1 MAKYD
6 LIAATGCATGI
17 AHTYMAQEALEQA
30 AKKMGL
36 TIKVETHGQT
46 GVDDPLTQEEISG
59 AKGVVI
65 ASDIDVDAD
74 RFAGKPLVNV
84 PVAVGIREPAKLI
97 QEALSSDTAVF
108 MPKGGKAT
116 AEAGE
121 KTETSSAGIG
131 NKIYT
136 SLMNG
141 VSHMLPLVVA
151 GGVLIAISFFWGI
164 YSADP
169 KNAQYNQFAA
179 MLNAVGGAAM
189 GLMVPVLAAYIG
201 EAVAKRS
208 GLIVGM
214 AVGMIAYNGG
224 NGSGFLG
231 AIVGG
236 YMAGL
241 VILLLQKAFAFMPD
255 REFRGLKAIFL
266 YPVLGVFIAGSI
278 MFLIN
283 TPMKAM
289 NLGLM
294 AWLKGLESSSP
305 IILGIVVGVMC
316 AADFGGPINKAAYLT
331 GTALLAQGN
340 YFFMAGVS
348 AACIAPPL
356 ATTISVL
363 LNPKAYNRDERS
375 AGYVNALLG
384 STHITEGA
392 IPFAAKNPLMNIP
405 AFMVGSAIAA
415 VLTYMSRIQVP
426 APHGGFIVL
435 PLVNKPFLWV
445 AWILVGAAA
454 SGVLLAMIAGRSA
467 RKRGV
472 KTGVVEAALATEAAD
487 DDVAAAPIAVDDA
500 RNQPAP
506 TTDDDKSFDPGEIL
520 NKEFIEVNVP
530 AKTRDDVLHYLAD
543 MAVKDGLATDAD
555 AIFKKYVAREEEGST
570 GMEKG
575 IAIPHAQDETIKR
588 SAMLI
593 LHLAQ
598 PVEWKTFDGK
608 PVNAVISFL
617 IPEHDSG
624 SHLKYL
630 SNTAKLLTHEDFVKS
645 FQAAQTPDA
654 LYDLFNR

>member
-1 MAKYD
+1 
-6 LIAATGCATGI
+6 
-17 AHTYMAQEALEQA
+17 
-30 AKKMGL
+30 
-36 TIKVETHGQT
+36 
-46 GVDDPLTQEEISG
+46 
-59 AKGVVI
+59 
-65 ASDIDVDAD
+65 
-74 RFAGKPLVNV
+74 
-84 PVAVGIREPAKLI
+84 
-97 QEALSSDTAVF
+97 

-121 KTETSSAGIG
+121 KTETSSASIG

-487 DDVAAAPIAVDDA
+487 DDVVAAPIAVDDA

-506 TTDDDKSFDPGEIL
+506 TTDDDQSFDPGEIL

>member
-1 MAKYD
+1 M
-6 LIAATGCATGI
+6 
-17 AHTYMAQEALEQA
+17 
-30 AKKMGL
+30 
-36 TIKVETHGQT
+36 
-46 GVDDPLTQEEISG
+46 
-59 AKGVVI
+59 
-65 ASDIDVDAD
+65 
-74 RFAGKPLVNV
+74 
-84 PVAVGIREPAKLI
+84 EP
-97 QEALSSDTAVF
+97 S
-108 MPKGGKAT
+108 
-116 AEAGE
+116 E
-121 KTETSSAGIG
+121 KTETSSASIG

-506 TTDDDKSFDPGEIL
+506 TTDDDQSFDPGEIL